1 VREREVMQSYSEN
14 ASIKLSSHVRTISLI
29 HFYNFIDSTHEQEEE
44 EEEDYTEEEE
54 VSGSTPLL
62 FYGVQGRDMKDDESP
77 SFYNPIEA
85 AAVRILIKRLLACR
99 SAPPRPISIR
109 A

>member
-1 VREREVMQSYSEN
+1 M
-14 ASIKLSSHVRTISLI
+14 I

-44 EEEDYTEEEE
+44 EEDDTEEEE
-54 VSGSTPLL
+54 VSASTPLL

-85 AAVRILIKRLLACR
+85 AAVRILIQRLLACR
-99 SAPPRPISIR
+99 SAPPCPIPIR